1 MQRLSGYIIAALM
14 ASGFFTSSLSAA
26 TLAELEA
33 QYTKDRDAIAW
44 KFVDRNNAVRAGYT
58 NALITL
64 EAGFKSKGA
73 LEGVLAVRKERESY
87 AASVDGKLPEG
98 QAIPEILDLRAKQK
112 KMAADAVLEEK
123 KAIVTNAQQYVDKLK
138 VLEKDLTVADKIDT
152 AVIVQTKRKQVMEQQ
167 DVVAALAALRDAGAG
182 RAAGGDVGG
191 KAEDP
196 VAGDPRDGSAALFN
210 GTDLGGWSPGA
221 GKWTVEDRAIK
232 GASHGG
238 VAKLTASEWLGPDY
252 EFYVKMK
259 VIEGDDVGIMFH
271 DQGWRSYLYS
281 PKSGLTENHTRRVL
295 TPPFKDFAVGSW
307 HEIRV
312 ATHGKQVQISVNGKT
327 VWRGDDLTADRGR
340 VGLWV
345 KGESVA
351 VFSNLRIKLL
361 KPLETMVAPKPDR
374 PVKKVCPD
382 GGGFGGSGSGFSGGG
397 KTVKSFE

>member
-123 KAIVTNAQQYVDKLK
+123 KAIVTTAQQYVDKLK

-210 GTDLGGWSPGA
+210 GEENPEREGAPYMNIYVGNLAYEVTDDDLDRIAGQAEHYDRGFRMDTAFINRVAVTRGWQYQALDFYPSHPRYRWIKRINPFFWVSGA
-221 GKWTVEDRAIK
+221 EDRTQ
-232 GASHGG
+232 GG
-238 VAKLTASEWLGPDY
+238 TEI
-252 EFYVKMK
+252 FY
-259 VIEGDDVGIMFH
+259 
-271 DQGWRSYLYS
+271 L
-281 PKSGLTENHTRRVL
+281 P
-295 TPPFKDFAVGSW
+295 AVM
-307 HEIRV
+307 
-312 ATHGKQVQISVNGKT
+312 
-327 VWRGDDLTADRGR
+327 
-340 VGLWV
+340 
-345 KGESVA
+345 
-351 VFSNLRIKLL
+351 
-361 KPLETMVAPKPDR
+361 PMVAAA
-374 PVKKVCPD
+374 VLCA
-382 GGGFGGSGSGFSGGG
+382 
-397 KTVKSFE
+397 